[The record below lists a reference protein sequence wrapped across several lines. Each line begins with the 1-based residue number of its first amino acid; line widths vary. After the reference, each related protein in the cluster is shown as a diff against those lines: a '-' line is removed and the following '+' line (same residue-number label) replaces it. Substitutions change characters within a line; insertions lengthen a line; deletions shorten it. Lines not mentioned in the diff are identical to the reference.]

1 MATKSTGAIKTGEPK
16 VVKNLLTLVKDTFQ
30 ALRLK
35 VLALVSTLRQPKPSE
50 PEKPK
55 D

>member
-1 MATKSTGAIKTGEPK
+1 

-35 VLALVSTLRQPKPSE
+35 ASVLLSTLQQRVRNVLAKKPENNS
-50 PEKPK
+50 
-55 D
+55 